1 MRTTAR
7 FVCLIVAISAYR
19 TAIDIPRPRAG
30 CIIAIVSD
38 ESVSVEEFV
47 VCPACGTRIKATRTR
62 CLRCFEPLDTTAPPP
77 LWRTLTVSDR
87 VGITAG
93 TIAVAVVIGFG
104 WVLWST
110 SPPLWEREAESPTPN
125 AAPIASTSP
134 APVIA
139 AVQTAPARPL
149 AASAAPE
156 PAVDSTREEF
166 ENKLKANPNDV
177 VAVDGLG
184 LVLERQGLV
193 ADAVL
198 RFKRATELAPDR
210 ISYRMN
216 LAAAEG
222 RLGNWDRAVAEYR
235 EAARIAPDDYGVRYN
250 LGLALHRK
258 GDDAG
263 AVTELESAVRLSP
276 RDPEAYRVLG
286 MSLEATGRIEAAVDA
301 YARSI
306 ELAPGTEETQQIR
319 RHAEQLSQDAR
330 RADRARRGQGDQGPG
345 HDQSR

>member
-1 MRTTAR
+1 M
-7 FVCLIVAISAYR
+7 
-19 TAIDIPRPRAG
+19 PRAG

-62 CLRCFEPLDTTAPPP
+62 CLRWFEPLDTTAPPP

-87 VGITAG
+87 IGITAG

-110 SPPLWEREAESPTPN
+110 SPPLWEREAESPN
-125 AAPIASTSP
+125 AAPSPSTPP

-139 AVQTAPARPL
+139 ALQTAPARPL
-149 AASAAPE
+149 ATSAPE

-177 VAVDGLG
+177 IAVNGLG
-184 LVLERQGLV
+184 LVLERQGLI
-193 ADAVL
+193 ADAIP

-222 RLGNWDRAVAEYR
+222 RLGNWDRAVGEYR

-258 GDDAG
+258 GDDAA
-263 AVTELESAVRLSP
+263 AVTELESAVRMSP
-276 RDPEAYRVLG
+276 RDPAAYRVLG
-286 MSLEATGRIEAAVDA
+286 MSLEGTGRIEAAVDA

-306 ELAPGTEETQQIR
+306 ELAPGTDEAQQIR

-330 RADRARRGQGDQGPG
+330 RADRARRGEDDRGRVR
-345 HDQSR
+345 DQSR